1 MAAHNRQQP
10 DRWQSGQA
18 FQAQREANPYAFSR
32 PRIPGG
38 LLSRVCHTLP
48 WGILVVSAQ
57 GYIDFY
63 NRAYAQLRGISPGAL
78 LGQPVDKLDRRH
90 RLRELLHT
98 GTLPPEQTVPDE
110 RRKNRELIL
119 PLWEEDWNLVG
130 VVVVV
135 VRADGWLNVVPGSSL
150 D

>member
-1 MAAHNRQQP
+1 MAAHKPQQR
-10 DRWQSGQA
+10 DRWKSAQA
-18 FQAQREANPYAFSR
+18 FQAQRESDPSAFWR

-38 LLSRVCHTLP
+38 LLPRVCHTLP

-57 GYIDFY
+57 GYVDFY
-63 NRAYAQLRGISPGAL
+63 NRAYAQWRGISPGAL